1 MVSLRTLPNY
11 GFEHEDDDE
20 YEYENDNPGAH
31 PYRVPGI
38 TRQVSASSTS
48 VRTLLLLTVSIL
60 GFGLNLEAQATV
72 RFESGPAQ
80 VSLLELY
87 TSEGCSS
94 CPPAEAWLSG
104 LSQNAALWK
113 AVVPVAF
120 HVDYWDNLGWK
131 DDFSSREFTQRQRYY
146 AASWGSGSVYTPA
159 FVLNGAEWQTW
170 GRTIPG
176 AEKLE
181 PGKLIVLA
189 TGSQIKVTF
198 SPSRSGGPYS
208 AQIVPLKM
216 NATSRVTAGENRG
229 RTLTHQFIAINLV
242 RTDLSQSGENFGGEV
257 SCPTDKA
264 DALAVWITRSGSLT
278 PIQATGGLLR

>member
-1 MVSLRTLPNY
+1 M
-11 GFEHEDDDE
+11 
-20 YEYENDNPGAH
+20 
-31 PYRVPGI
+31 
-38 TRQVSASSTS
+38 
-48 VRTLLLLTVSIL
+48 RTLLLLTVSIL

-104 LSQNAALWK
+104 LSQNSALWK

-176 AEKLE
+176 TENLE

-229 RTLTHQFIAINLV
+229 RTLTHQFIAMTLV
-242 RTDLSQSGENFGGEV
+242 RTDLTQSGGNFEAEI

>member
-1 MVSLRTLPNY
+1 MLGLGMNVQ
-11 GFEHEDDDE
+11 
-20 YEYENDNPGAH
+20 A
-31 PYRVPGI
+31 
-38 TRQVSASSTS
+38 QVRA
-48 VRTLLLLTVSIL
+48 
-60 GFGLNLEAQATV
+60 

-94 CPPAEAWLSG
+94 CPPAEAWLSS
-104 LSQNAALWK
+104 LSQNPELWK

-131 DDFSSREFTQRQRYY
+131 DEFSSREFTQRQRHY

-170 GRTIPG
+170 GRTIPSNVNP
-176 AEKLE
+176 E

-189 TGSQIKVTF
+189 AGSQIKVTF
-198 SPSRSGGPYS
+198 APLRSGGPYS

-229 RTLTHQFIAINLV
+229 RTLTHQFIAMNLV
-242 RTDLSQSGENFGGEV
+242 RTDLNQSGENFGATV
-257 SCPTDKA
+257 SCSTDKA

-278 PIQATGGLLR
+278 PIQAAGGLLR